1 MSVSSHGRFI
11 LVGDHGALST
21 PKYFEICWHNRL
33 QFRVLVI
40 FLGMFILAML
50 IIIVIA
56 STLGKNLIERQ
67 AYLKLS
73 DAGHR
78 VVSELE
84 RRTVQASSLAESIAK
99 IASSLPVDSP
109 EFGNIIKQVMDHEGT
124 RHLVAGGGVWP
135 EPYEFRADR
144 KRDSFFWGRNRQ
156 GHLEFYSD
164 YNDSSGTGYHHEE
177 WYVPA
182 KYLSPGEVY
191 WSKSYTDPHS
201 LQPMVT
207 VSAAMIRQ
215 GQNIGVATID
225 LKLEGLRELLD
236 EATREFGGYAFA
248 VDRNGR
254 FLSFPNDNLTKNS
267 GNVLESGSL
276 IPFINIEE
284 LAQRKADFLPFLT
297 LLGHHHGLPSGSS
310 TGNDEQLM
318 DLAGSLVEQSY
329 QIGKPEAL
337 IIAATLLKPSNEVT
351 HLEFDE
357 QHMGLQ
363 QDYFLK
369 EPVFVSIT
377 TMPGTYWQVVTVM
390 SQSTARQDAVDLFN
404 LLIGITLVAVLG
416 TMVLV
421 WGLLRF
427 NLTQPLIKLAEQ
439 LKHSFLDGEQV
450 TPLIETRDKGELG
463 ALAHWFNLRSEQLL
477 KSQKQVKH
485 LAFYDALTDLPN
497 RRLLMDRLSQKLAF
511 AKRRGRRGALLFID
525 LDNFK
530 DLNDSLGHSTGDEL
544 LIQVSHRLKLALRD
558 EDTIARLGGDEFVVM
573 VTCDDTCRKAS
584 VGNAAAVAERLVDE
598 FSKPFDLSGTQY
610 HISASIGIS
619 MFPNGQQNVEE
630 ILKQADTA
638 MYQTKASG
646 RNNFCFFETDMQQRA
661 DERLRIQEQLRH
673 AITGNQLALF
683 YQPQID
689 ADGSCR
695 SAEALV
701 RWLHPKEGLIPPS
714 AFIPIAEKSSL
725 ILSLGGWVLFEACR
739 QISCWN
745 ARGLKLQHVSVNVS
759 PRQFQQSDFIEVV
772 KSAVEEADIRPE
784 QLMLEITEGVV
795 FENTESAIAKMHA
808 LRALGVSISLDDF
821 GTGYSSLT
829 YLKKLPLNQLK
840 IDQSFVRD
848 VATEKRDAVIIESI
862 ISMAQQLG
870 YEVIAEGVETE
881 GQQMLLRS
889 KGCLHYQGYYYS
901 PPLEVTGF
909 VEYMQKL
916 EAFSH

>member
-1 MSVSSHGRFI
+1 M
-11 LVGDHGALST
+11 ST
-21 PKYFEICWHNRL
+21 PKDFEIRWHNRL
-33 QFRVLVI
+33 QFRVLAI

-50 IIIVIA
+50 TIIIIA
-56 STLGKNLIERQ
+56 NTLGENLIERQ

-84 RRTVQASSLAESIAK
+84 SRTVQAASLADSIAK
-99 IASSLPVDSP
+99 IGSNLPVDKS
-109 EFGNIIKQVMDHEGT
+109 EFGNIIKQIMNHEGT

-135 EPYEFRADR
+135 EPYKFRADR
-144 KRDSFFWGRNRQ
+144 ERDSFFWGRNPQ
-156 GHLEFYSD
+156 GLLEFYND
-164 YNDSSGTGYHHEE
+164 YNEPGGMGYHHEE
-177 WYVPA
+177 WYVPT
-182 KYLSPGEVY
+182 KYLPPGEVY

-207 VSAAMIRQ
+207 VSAPMIRQ

-225 LKLEGLRELLD
+225 LKLEGLRELLE

-254 FLSFPNDNLTKNS
+254 FLSFPNNNLAKNL
-267 GNVLESGSL
+267 GTVVESGSL

-284 LAQRKADFLPFLT
+284 LAQRKIDFQPFME
-297 LLGHHHGLPSGSS
+297 LLGHHADLLPSSLPGGG
-310 TGNDEQLM
+310 TQLIS
-318 DLAGSLVEQSY
+318 LANSLAAQSY
-329 QIGKPEAL
+329 QIEKPEAL
-337 IIAATLLKPSNEVT
+337 IIAATLLKSSDEVT
-351 HLEFDE
+351 HLDFDE
-357 QHMGLQ
+357 QHTGLQ

-390 SQSTARQDAVDLFN
+390 PQSAARKDAVGLFN
-404 LLIGITLVAVLG
+404 LLIGVTLVAVLA
-416 TMVLV
+416 TMALV

-439 LKHSFLDGEQV
+439 LKHSFSDDDQV
-450 TPLIETRDKGELG
+450 APLIETRDRGELG

-477 KSQKQVKH
+477 KSQKQIKH

-497 RRLLMDRLSQKLAF
+497 RRLLMDRLSQKLAVT
-511 AKRRGRRGALLFID
+511 KRRGRRGALLFID

-530 DLNDSLGHSTGDEL
+530 DLNDSLGHSVGDEL
-544 LIQVSHRLKLALRD
+544 LIQVSRRLKFALRE

-573 VTCDDTCRKAS
+573 AACDDSCPRAS
-584 VGNAAAVAERLVDE
+584 VGNAAAVAERLIGE
-598 FSKPFDLSGTQY
+598 FSKPFDLSGTQH

-619 MFPNGQQNVEE
+619 LFPNEQQDVEE

-638 MYQTKASG
+638 MYQAKANG

-701 RWLHPKEGLIPPS
+701 RWLHPEEGLIPPNE
-714 AFIPIAEKSSL
+714 FIPIAEESSL
-725 ILSLGGWVLFEACR
+725 ILALGGWVLYEACR

-745 ARGLKLQHVSVNVS
+745 VQGLKLQHVSVNVS
-759 PRQFQQSDFIEVV
+759 PRQFQQSDFIDVV
-772 KSAVEEADIRPE
+772 KSAIEQTNIRPE

-795 FENTESAIAKMHA
+795 FENTEAAITKMHD

-829 YLKKLPLNQLK
+829 YLKKLPLDQLK

-901 PPLEVTGF
+901 PPLEVSGF
-909 VEYMQKL
+909 VEYMQQS
-916 EAFSH
+916 EAFSY